1 MATTLDSTRTSAD
14 IAPPPKPTRPW
25 RRTWKARG
33 IDLLAMLIA
42 LGGSALI
49 VAVTEMQGR
58 LAYVGMFF
66 LLITV
71 LNAAVAYLRQGR
83 KAISDAIVTSLIY
96 TAIALV
102 VFPLVSLLYTL
113 IQRGI
118 HAFTAATLTQDMS
131 ITFVDAPATEGGLLH
146 ALVGTM
152 VLVLIA
158 TALSVP
164 IGILTALYLTE
175 IRGRFSGLIRFLVQ
189 AMAGVPS
196 IVAGLFIYASLILS
210 GIITFNGFAGAS
222 ALAILMLPT
231 VARTAEE
238 VLKLIPEDLREA
250 GLALGATQWRTVS
263 MVVVPAARSGLVTA
277 GILGVARVAGETAPL
292 LFTIFGTTVLRLNPF
307 DGPISALPLFVFQLF
322 ASGTEQAVDRAWTA
336 ALVLMIFVAV
346 LFTLARVAGGKN
358 RT

>member
-1 MATTLDSTRTSAD
+1 MSTTITPSTETTT
-14 IAPPPKPTRPW
+14 PTPKPSRPW

-33 IDLLAMLIA
+33 LDILAMLIA
-42 LGGSALI
+42 VAGSAFI
-49 VAVTEMQGR
+49 VAATEMKGR
-58 LAYVGMFF
+58 LAYVAVFF
-66 LLITV
+66 LLVTA
-71 LNAAVAYLRQGR
+71 LNAGLAFTRQGK
-83 KAISDAIVTSLIY
+83 KAIGDAVVTSLVY
-96 TAIALV
+96 TAILGV
-102 VFPLVSLLYTL
+102 MLPLVSVLFKVVETG
-113 IQRGI
+113 RD
-118 HAFTAATLTQDMS
+118 AFTRATLTQDMAVS
-131 ITFVDAPATEGGLLH
+131 FVDAPFNEGGLLH

-152 VLVLIA
+152 VLILLA

-175 IRGRFSGLIRFLVQ
+175 IRGRFSSLIRFLVQ
-189 AMAGVPS
+189 AMSGVPS

-210 GIITFNGFAGAS
+210 GVISFNGFAGAM

-292 LFTIFGTTVLRLNPF
+292 LLTIFGTTVLQYNPF
-307 DGPISALPLFVFQLF
+307 SGPISALPLYVFQLF
-322 ASGTEQAVDRAWTA
+322 SSGTEAAVSRAWTG
-336 ALVLMIFVAV
+336 ALVLMVLVAV

>member
-1 MATTLDSTRTSAD
+1 MTTLLTASSKTTT
-14 IAPPPKPTRPW
+14 PPTPTPQRPW
-25 RRTWKARG
+25 RRSWRARSL
-33 IDLLAMLIA
+33 DL
-42 LGGSALI
+42 SALVLALAASALV
-49 VAVTEMQGR
+49 VAVTEMKGR
-58 LAYVGMFF
+58 LAYIAIFF
-66 LLITV
+66 LVATALS
-71 LNAAVAYLRQGR
+71 AALAAMRQGK
-83 KAISDAIVTSLIY
+83 KAIGDAIVTSLVY
-96 TAIALV
+96 TAILAVML
-102 VFPLVSLLYTL
+102 PLVSVLYKVVDSGREAWT
-113 IQRGI
+113 R
-118 HAFTAATLTQDMS
+118 ATLTQDMS
-131 ITFVDAPATEGGLLH
+131 ISFVDAPFNEGGLLH

-152 VLVLIA
+152 VLILLA

-175 IRGRFSGLIRFLVQ
+175 IRGRFTRLIRFLVQ
-189 AMAGVPS
+189 AMSGVPS

-210 GIITFNGFAGAS
+210 GTISFNGAAGAM

-292 LFTIFGTTVLRLNPF
+292 LLTIFGTTVLQFNPF
-307 DGPISALPLFVFQLF
+307 NGPISALPLYVFQLF
-322 ASGTEQAVDRAWTA
+322 SSGTEAAVSRAWTG
-336 ALVLMIFVAV
+336 ALVLMVLVAV